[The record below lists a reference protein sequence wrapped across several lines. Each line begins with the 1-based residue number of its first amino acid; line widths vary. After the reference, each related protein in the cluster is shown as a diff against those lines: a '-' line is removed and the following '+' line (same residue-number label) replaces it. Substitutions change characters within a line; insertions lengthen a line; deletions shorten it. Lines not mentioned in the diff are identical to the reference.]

1 MRVRLPNGKVI
12 HGHSRGEARLLY
24 NEVFNE
30 QVYLR
35 NGVELR
41 DGDVVF
47 DVGAN
52 IGLFSLF
59 VGEILPNATIYAF
72 EPVPDIYEYLRRNTR
87 CIEEKAKLRNVGLS
101 DRESREIF
109 TFYPHLPCF
118 STSCPSRLERRWDDL
133 RDMLDRMSAPRPGR
147 ARPIREKLRSW
158 GVKGLL
164 YYASRKRD
172 RLCTLTRLSK
182 VVEEQGI
189 ERIDLLK
196 IDVEGAE
203 WDVLRGID
211 EEHWRKIRQ
220 LVIEVHDV
228 QPGADGMA
236 DWLGDRG
243 YDVAVDRA
251 DENRRSPVAL
261 LYALRRRGVDPS
273 EHRSRDLARSGGPAV
288 V

>member
-1 MRVRLPNGKVI
+1 
-12 HGHSRGEARLLY
+12 LLY

-35 NGVELR
+35 NGIELR

-59 VGEILPNATIYAF
+59 VGEILQDATIYAF
-72 EPVPDIYEYLRRNTR
+72 EPVPDIFEYLRRNTGG
-87 CIEEKAKLRNVGLS
+87 IEEKVKLRNAGLS
-101 DRESREIF
+101 DRESQEVF

-118 STSCPSRLERRWDDL
+118 STSCPNRLERRWEDL
-133 RDMLDRMSAPRPGR
+133 RDMLHHMSGPSADRP
-147 ARPIREKLRSW
+147 RPIRDKLRAW

-164 YYASRKRD
+164 FYASRKRD
-172 RLCTLTRLSK
+172 RLCTLTRLSTI
-182 VVEEQGI
+182 VEEQGI

-203 WDVLRGID
+203 WEVLRGIGED
-211 EEHWRKIRQ
+211 DWRKIRQ

-228 QPGADGMA
+228 QPGADDMA
-236 DWLGDRG
+236 DWLDDRG
-243 YDVAVDRA
+243 YDVDVDRTNA
-251 DENRRSPVAL
+251 DRRSPVSL
-261 LYALRRRGVDPS
+261 LYARRREPS
-273 EHRSRDLARSGGPAV
+273 EEPSAVYTEAIARSAGARSGDAPV
-288 V
+288 DSSRSSLS